1 MVNTPRKQLVLTALM
16 AFEAATITSAKP
28 YSLDP
33 SSSSSSLSFSS
44 AERTPTPN
52 AKRSISLLRRTPKP
66 KTKEEWGEWAYQQ
79 RQGLNQK
86 YRGGSSNKTDAESEA
101 KKGKRSTGT
110 NL

>member
-1 MVNTPRKQLVLTALM
+1 MVNTPRKKLVLTALV
-16 AFEAATITSAKP
+16 AFEAATFTSATP

-44 AERTPTPN
+44 TERTSTPN
-52 AKRSISLLRRTPKP
+52 AKRSISLIRRAPKP

-86 YRGGSSNKTDAESEA
+86 YRGSSSNRSDTESEA
-101 KKGKRSTGT
+101 KKEKRSTGT